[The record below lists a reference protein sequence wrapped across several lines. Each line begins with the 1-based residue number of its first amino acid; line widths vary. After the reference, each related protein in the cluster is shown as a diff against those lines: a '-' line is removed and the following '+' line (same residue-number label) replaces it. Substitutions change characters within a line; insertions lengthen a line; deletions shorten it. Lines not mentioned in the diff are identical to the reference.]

1 MALRRGSSIPIWS
14 VVRWAGHFTQAPW
27 KETRTVPSFEPE
39 TAEVYELGF
48 KWLSES
54 GRVRLNGALFHT
66 DYQDLQIEVNDG
78 IAPVT
83 RNAAEA
89 EIDGLEVELTAI
101 PAEGWLLQA
110 GIGYLDAKYTSLN
123 PSENF
128 TTDLLSLSLDSKLVN
143 TPEWSGNLGVQYAL
157 QVSGGG
163 QVITRADWAYVD
175 EHFKDALNFPQL
187 RQDSY
192 SLVDAYITY
201 VGAQDNWE
209 VSLFGKNLSDESY
222 IVSGFANG
230 LTQGRVSANLGRPRE
245 WGLSFK
251 YRFGE

>member
-1 MALRRGSSIPIWS
+1 MA
-14 VVRWAGHFTQAPW
+14 
-27 KETRTVPSFEPE
+27 
-39 TAEVYELGF
+39 
-48 KWLSES
+48 
-54 GRVRLNGALFHT
+54 
-66 DYQDLQIEVNDG
+66 
-78 IAPVT
+78 
-83 RNAAEA
+83 
-89 EIDGLEVELTAI
+89 
-101 PAEGWLLQA
+101 
-110 GIGYLDAKYTSLN
+110 
-123 PSENF
+123 
-128 TTDLLSLSLDSKLVN
+128 
-143 TPEWSGNLGVQYAL
+143 AL

-201 VGAQDNWE
+201 VRAQDNWE
-209 VSLFGKNLSDESY
+209 VSLFGKNLTDESY